1 MLTVLVSAYLV
12 IGFANC
18 AVGPGRRLLEGEME
32 TARRRRWTARK
43 RAAAL
48 LGVGLVTL
56 LLWPVSSFAEYET
69 WKASR
74 RASAA
79 ANEIRRNPNRTIALD
94 ELMALERRIGHQNA
108 EAVRAAMREA
118 AYLVAMGSGADGRPI
133 AVTPDVAA
141 QIQRPISVTQLGPDD
156 WRFTTSAQ
164 SWRQFMGRSGRAK
177 VQDGVVVEVAIE
189 RMN

>member
-1 MLTVLVSAYLV
+1 
-12 IGFANC
+12 
-18 AVGPGRRLLEGEME
+18 
-32 TARRRRWTARK
+32 
-43 RAAAL
+43 
-48 LGVGLVTL
+48 
-56 LLWPVSSFAEYET
+56 
-69 WKASR
+69 
-74 RASAA
+74 
-79 ANEIRRNPNRTIALD
+79 
-94 ELMALERRIGHQNA
+94 MALERRIGHQNA

-141 QIQRPISVTQLGPDD
+141 QIQRPISVTQVGPEY